1 MSDLISKQRAIE
13 AIDRFIP
20 ADPMMS
26 DYTHG
31 ISVGLAIAT
40 RCIEKFSQENDD
52 SSQGLV
58 KQQTKRQATIP
69 SDCISRQDAIK
80 SMANAIW
87 HYPNELYTGLNSY
100 EMSEA
105 LAKDGLMFLP
115 SAEPKTP
122 SNGSITCMN
131 PENTHVRTMGDLIS
145 RQDAIKVVEEKRFP
159 VDSDYAEGFM
169 KALDRVEWILKE
181 WLPSAEKAQLSG
193 EDATSVCK
201 CPCEYREPCDVCHY
215 DAYRKHGCPAEEG
228 MKDE

>member
-26 DYTHG
+26 EYAYG

-40 RCIEKFSQENDD
+40 RCIEEFSQENHD

-58 KQQTKRQATIP
+58 KQETKRQATIP
-69 SDCISRQDAIK
+69 SDCISRRDAIK

-115 SAEPKTP
+115 SAEPEIIRCKECKHFEYDHFENVNGIPLIVAHEICMRWSEGTKT
-122 SNGSITCMN
+122 SESGYCFLA
-131 PENTHVRTMGDLIS
+131 ER
-145 RQDAIKVVEEKRFP
+145 KEE
-159 VDSDYAEGFM
+159 
-169 KALDRVEWILKE
+169 
-181 WLPSAEKAQLSG
+181 
-193 EDATSVCK
+193 
-201 CPCEYREPCDVCHY
+201 
-215 DAYRKHGCPAEEG
+215 
-228 MKDE
+228 